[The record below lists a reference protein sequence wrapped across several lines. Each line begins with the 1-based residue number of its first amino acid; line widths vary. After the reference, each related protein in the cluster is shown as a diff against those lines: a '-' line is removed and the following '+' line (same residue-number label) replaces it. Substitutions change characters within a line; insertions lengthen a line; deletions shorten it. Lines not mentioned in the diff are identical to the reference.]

1 MKDRSRW
8 YAYLER
14 IAHTPALD
22 DTAFRA
28 LVVEIQ
34 GEPDPSVRRAMAV
47 HLARIDREVAS
58 DDQLRELATLFS
70 GGRDR
75 KVPLYIARALR
86 TRRARRG

>member
-8 YAYLER
+8 YAYVER
-14 IAHTPALD
+14 IDHTSALD
-22 DTAFRA
+22 DAAFRA
-28 LVVEIQ
+28 LVAEIRA
-34 GEPDPSVRRAMAV
+34 EPDASVRRAMAV

-58 DDQLRELATLFS
+58 DEQLRELATLFS

-86 TRRARRG
+86 ARRARRG